1 MEAMIKIF
9 EGLEEEYVQL
19 LGMLIL
25 IIFYSIYFG
34 KILLQKRKGIQTV
47 QMTKSKIK
55 DKRYYIERI
64 MKLATYT
71 VVGVEVISIC
81 VVRPSLHYGI
91 VVCGVVLG
99 LVGNVIFLIAV
110 MTMKDSWRVGIA
122 VEEKTKMVTTGIY
135 KISRNPAFLGF
146 DCVYIGLVLMFFNIP
161 LLLFSAFAMIM
172 LHLQILQEEQFL
184 PTLFGEDYIS
194 YKKKVSRYIGR
205 KR

>member
-1 MEAMIKIF
+1 MIKIF

-135 KISRNPAFLGF
+135 IKS
-146 DCVYIGLVLMFFNIP
+146 VEIP
-161 LLLFSAFAMIM
+161 HF
-172 LHLQILQEEQFL
+172 
-184 PTLFGEDYIS
+184 
-194 YKKKVSRYIGR
+194 
-205 KR
+205 